1 MGSALHVAADAAAAH
16 AAAALLGGAAFSP
29 ADIPPGETPMQA
41 WARCLRQQAPAA
53 VVVHDPGPLPPDALW
68 QLREREIP
76 YALALTDFL
85 QICPIRRLWRRRGE
99 ICSGPSRNGL
109 KCALCAAPGK
119 LDWPLVLPQFRQ
131 RPAQWQ
137 AAMAGA
143 EVLLAPTRFLRD
155 AWLDHGAPA
164 DRLIVLPPLGSTYLP
179 PPPPNPPLR
188 APRSI
193 LYAGGWDEANG
204 VGLLAEAVRQLES
217 PVRVLATG
225 ALDAAAQDR
234 LRAAFP
240 PPHQVEFPG
249 ALDRDA
255 LHLRLRAAAAAVLP
269 SRWQEAYGPLLDAA
283 QWSGAVPVATAIGA
297 MPERL
302 IHGLN
307 GLLADP
313 EDPLSLAEALES
325 AFASSW
331 DAVAACRHREAEA
344 AATLAAWRALAAAL
358 PAREPTLALRLGY
371 APLLAAAQQAF
382 GLDPAQAEQ
391 NLRTAFEMPEM
402 DSIEPAEQAFLQTV
416 PLLGRIRRVHLNH
429 ALACLHQGGLRRVLV
444 LSAGLGDA
452 AAWFEEWG
460 LVARAVPGDG
470 MGGEPPSAPLARLG
484 AHLCLSSPEPDFAPQ
499 ALFLEAPADVAAL
512 RRRFPT
518 ASAVLTDTPA
528 GLEISE

>member
-1 MGSALHVAADAAAAH
+1 MGSVLHVAADAAAAR
-16 AAAALLGGAAFSP
+16 AASAVLGGEDFSP
-29 ADIPPGETPMQA
+29 ADIGPGETPVQA
-41 WARCLRQQAPAA
+41 WARCLGRHNPAA
-53 VVVHDPGPLPPDALW
+53 VIVHDPGPLPPEALW

-143 EVLLAPTRFLRD
+143 EALLAPTRFLRD

-164 DRLIVLPPLGSTYLP
+164 DRLIVLPPLAATYLP
-179 PPPPNPPLR
+179 PAPPILPPR

-217 PVRVLATG
+217 PVRLLATG
-225 ALDAAAQDR
+225 ALDPSAQER
-234 LRAAFP
+234 FRAAFP
-240 PPHQVEFPG
+240 PPHQLQCPG

-255 LHLRLRAAAAAVLP
+255 LHLHLRASAAAVLP

-283 QWSGAVPVATAIGA
+283 EWSGAVPVATAIGA

-313 EDPLSLAEALES
+313 DDPLSLAEALQS
-325 AFASSW
+325 AFASAW
-331 DAVAACRHREAEA
+331 DAAAACRHREAEA

-358 PAREPTLALRLGY
+358 PARPPTLALRLGY
-371 APLLAAAQQAF
+371 SPLLAAAEAAF
-382 GLDPAQAEQ
+382 GLDAAHAEQ
-391 NLRTAFEMPEM
+391 HLRTALEMPEM
-402 DSIEPAEQAFLQTV
+402 DSIEPSEQALLQTV
-416 PLLGRIRRVHLNH
+416 PLLGRVRRVHLNH
-429 ALACLHQGGLRRVLV
+429 ALACLHQGGFHRVLV
-444 LSAGLGDA
+444 LAAGLGDA
-452 AAWFEEWG
+452 AAWFAEWG
-460 LVARAVPGDG
+460 LNARALPADG
-470 MGGEPPSAPLARLG
+470 MGGKPPSPPLARLG
-484 AHLCLSSPEPDFAPQ
+484 AHLGPRPPEPDFAPQ

-518 ASAVLTDTPA
+518 ASAVLTDTPG
-528 GLEISE
+528 GLDISE